1 MRKEL
6 ALLGLAI
13 IAFSLVGCT
22 SVNEEISSTQGYT
35 ETTVSSGGTAPSS
48 GVGAEPVPAAAI
60 EMGITGEDLSISDLD
75 IDLNDDGFSTE
86 LLI

>member
-13 IAFSLVGCT
+13 LAFSLVGCT
-22 SVNEEISSTQGYT
+22 SVDEEISSTQG
-35 ETTVSSGGTAPSS
+35 TVSSGEMPTA
-48 GVGAEPVPAAAI
+48 AT
-60 EMGITGEDLSISDLD
+60 EMGITEEDLSVSDLD

-86 LLI
+86 LII

>member
-13 IAFSLVGCT
+13 IAFSLLGCT
-22 SVNEEISSTQGYT
+22 SVDEEISYTQGGYT
-35 ETTVSSGGTAPSS
+35 ETTVSSGGA
-48 GVGAEPVPAAAI
+48 AEPMPAAAT
-60 EMGITGEDLSISDLD
+60 EMGITEEDLSVSDLD

-86 LLI
+86 LTI